1 MSLKKESTLD
11 WIFRVVAPK
20 LTSVGAAIVIIGALF
35 KIMHWPG
42 AGLALTVGLLTE
54 AFLFFIGAFQP
65 AAPPEAH
72 YEWERVYPELA
83 GGAAAAKPA
92 KNGAKE
98 GAAAIVGIDKLLGA
112 AGLDEKAFKNFGS
125 GMKNLETSV
134 SQIKNLSDTQVATEA
149 FTKTTKD
156 ATASLSN
163 LNKSYTGLVSSM
175 TQMAGSSKGAA
186 DNAKEY
192 HSQVQKAAKSLA
204 SLNAVYEMELKDA
217 DAHIKAMNKFYGNL
231 AGAMSN
237 MADASKE
244 SEVFKKQMSQLTG
257 NMTSLN
263 TIYGNMLSAMKG

>member
-1 MSLKKESTLD
+1 MSLKKESGLEKF
-11 WIFRVVAPK
+11 FRVIAPK
-20 LTSVGAAIVIIGALF
+20 LTSVGAAIVIVGALF

-54 AFLFFIGAFQP
+54 AFLFFLGVFQP
-65 AAPPEAH
+65 SPPPEAH

-83 GGAAAAKPA
+83 GGAAGAKPA
-92 KNGAKE
+92 KNGGTE
-98 GAAAIVGIDKLLGA
+98 SVAALASIDKFLGA
-112 AGLDEKAFKNFGS
+112 AGLDEKAFKSFGS

-163 LNKSYTGLVSSM
+163 LNKSYSGLVTSM
-175 TQMAGSSKGAA
+175 TEMAGSSKGAA

-217 DAHIKAMNKFYGNL
+217 DAHIKAMNKFYSNL
-231 AGAMSN
+231 SGAMAN

-244 SEVFKKQMSQLTG
+244 SEVFKNQMTKLTG

-263 TIYGNMLSAMKG
+263 TIYGNMLTAMKG